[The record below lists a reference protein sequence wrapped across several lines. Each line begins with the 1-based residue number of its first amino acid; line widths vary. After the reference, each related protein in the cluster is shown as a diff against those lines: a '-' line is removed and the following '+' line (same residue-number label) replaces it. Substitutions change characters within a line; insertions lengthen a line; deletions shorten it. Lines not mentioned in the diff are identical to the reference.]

1 MRLSATRT
9 EGGHMAIS
17 VIALWVAVTFVTV
30 SQRGLV
36 SAHGGWQKPTGQ
48 VHPNTH
54 TKFCYAL
61 ACTFI
66 PVVLSGGYVLYLA
79 AGCSVCSHGV
89 GHIAQGRFVSLISRR
104 EKKFKNKI

>member
-1 MRLSATRT
+1 
-9 EGGHMAIS
+9 MAIS

-79 AGCSVCSHGV
+79 AGCSICSIGL
-89 GHIAQGRFVSLISRR
+89 ANLEDDQGNLFGGPRRLYVPDQLSRTYSL
-104 EKKFKNKI
+104 